1 MISSTV
7 KISRSNRNVNRR
19 HKVSDTIRSCNKIP
33 SGNGNEKKLAESQH
47 SGATFTSF
55 LPKSVVSS
63 VGPASLVGGTAAI
76 YTSLLQ
82 HPSSTLNQL
91 SFVLMMLLAV
101 QYAIQ
106 PRLSRKY
113 ISPKIKKQSV
123 ALVEEVAKT
132 SFAAAIFF
140 SKPTAE
146 VQNSL
151 KDWSLSSSLACAG
164 LPAMLYALQGV
175 LQYVSYQ
182 HLDSVTFNGLTQT
195 KTLSAALCCWLIMKK
210 AQSPLQMVALS
221 ILFGSA
227 LVFQGYIRV
236 ETLWKKNNGKNVSST
251 DTDSSTTRSGSS
263 KSPATTTTSHPTKTK
278 SGSVKY
284 NDDWWWCGVIPC
296 LGAAFLSGLAGALS
310 QKGLQLT
317 GIRGRD
323 PFLYT
328 IEISLFSAITLLINM
343 VRLNVFSEMEW
354 QKQKAYWNWKTLIPI
369 FMKASSGVITAL
381 VHKYA
386 GSVSKG
392 FALMFGLVLSN
403 MIQLT
408 MKQESLQSYQIL
420 GTFMIML
427 STWLHFTNPP

>member
-1 MISSTV
+1 MISSVV
-7 KISRSNRNVNRR
+7 KMTSSSKNSN
-19 HKVSDTIRSCNKIP
+19 
-33 SGNGNEKKLAESQH
+33 
-47 SGATFTSF
+47 TSV
-55 LPKSVVSS
+55 LHLKSSNASFAPFSPQSAIVSS
-63 VGPASLVGGTAAI
+63 IGPVSLVGGTAAI
-76 YTSLLQ
+76 YTSLLN
-82 HPSSTLNQL
+82 HPSSTLNHL

-113 ISPKIKKQSV
+113 ISPQLNKQSV
-123 ALVEEVAKT
+123 ALVEEVVKT

-140 SKPTAE
+140 SKPTVT
-146 VQNSL
+146 VQNAL
-151 KDWSLSSSLACAG
+151 KDWTLSSSLACAG
-164 LPAMLYALQGV
+164 LPAILYAVQGV

-182 HLDSVTFNGLTQT
+182 HLDPVTFNGLTQT
-195 KTLSAALCCWLIMKK
+195 KTLSAAFCCWLIIHKP
-210 AQSPLQMVALS
+210 QSPLQMVALG

-227 LVFQGYIRV
+227 LVFQGYIKIDAF
-236 ETLWKKNNGKNVSST
+236 WKTPTIGN
-251 DTDSSTTRSGSS
+251 STTTINGTTTA
-263 KSPATTTTSHPTKTK
+263 ATTTAATKTARTSANVTK
-278 SGSVKY
+278 GSGTTK
-284 NDDWWWCGVIPC
+284 DHWWLYGVIPC

-328 IEISLFSAITLLINM
+328 VEISLFSAMTLLINLLRSNASNASKAFS
-343 VRLNVFSEMEW
+343 RLDYWKE
-354 QKQKAYWNWKTLIPI
+354 QRAHWNWATLLPI
-369 FMKASSGVITAL
+369 FLKASSGVITAL
-381 VHKYA
+381 VHKNA

-408 MKQESLQSYQIL
+408 TKQESLQSYQVL